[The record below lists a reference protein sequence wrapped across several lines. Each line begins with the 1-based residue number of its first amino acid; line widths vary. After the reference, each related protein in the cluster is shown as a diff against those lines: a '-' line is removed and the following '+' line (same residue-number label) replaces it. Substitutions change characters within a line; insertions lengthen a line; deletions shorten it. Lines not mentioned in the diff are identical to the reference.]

1 MRGKMLNTD
10 GFELPEVPEIRAVPK
25 KKKVEEASMSLAKT
39 ANTSFSYW
47 EIQEPPPIPVMHSN
61 SVP

>member
-10 GFELPEVPEIRAVPK
+10 GFELPKVPEIRAAPRK
-25 KKKVEEASMSLAKT
+25 RKLEEASMSLAKT

-47 EIQEPPPIPVMHSN
+47 EIQEPPPIPVMHSK